1 VLNHIDEALALFN
14 GAVLNYFVIMRK
26 ANTTQSRRRSR
37 ASAVESAESLP
48 CTSAALRRAARQLG
62 NLYDEVIS
70 PVGLKGTQ
78 IALLGRIDRLT
89 EEEGPSLQELAKELG
104 VQISAVTH
112 ALRPLVESGLVE
124 ITTDLK
130 DKRIK
135 HATLSDHGRKR
146 LQEGGK
152 LWAEANGRVETVLGA
167 RTSALL
173 RALADDVSS
182 PEFVEAYKAGRPL
195 EKRTARS

>member
-1 VLNHIDEALALFN
+1 MLNHIDGALALFN
-14 GAVLNYFVIMRK
+14 GAGLNYFVIMRK
-26 ANTTQSRRRSR
+26 ANARNPRRE
-37 ASAVESAESLP
+37 ASATSAMDAPGSLP

-78 IALLGRIDRLT
+78 VALLARIDRLSN
-89 EEEGPSLQELAKELG
+89 ENGPSLQELAKDLG

-124 ITTDLK
+124 ITTDHK

-135 HATLSDHGRKR
+135 HATLSHAGRKR
-146 LQEGGK
+146 LLEGGK

-195 EKRTARS
+195 KKRT